1 MLNTNTYY
9 LYFCNTANLQ
19 GICTESG
26 DCAHIAGAYCDTT
39 AKQCKCGAAYL
50 AGTAG
55 ETNCVGISKYDVYY
69 KNTLFPI
76 GHSEGIWL
84 SGKTL
89 DCRPRDCEFDPP

>member
-1 MLNTNTYY
+1 MFWFWELKSTNTGIGALNGMLNTNTYY

-76 GHSEGIWL
+76 GHI
-84 SGKTL
+84 K
-89 DCRPRDCEFDPP
+89 